1 MEGFYSPVDS
11 LLLEKDIQ
19 NRENE
24 TARAQSKAR
33 LAEED
38 ARESKEF
45 IEDWNNNFHGL
56 DEDSSA
62 AFRRNYRA
70 AATLSK
76 ANWARDK
83 EIDTK
88 DRNDKKNSES
98 RKTLD
103 ERSKKKHQGIF
114 DTIRIIDIPDDYD
127 YEEGLT
133 AKERKRL
140 AEAMEAVGITPPKKD
155 GILTEFGQGF
165 AGAALDVG
173 RGFGSTIEETT
184 GYSGM
189 REYFDEVK
197 ARNRQYDPYPG
208 YKAASLDPV
217 NIARTVGSGVAQSSL
232 SLGAGLVTTAAT
244 GGNAAA
250 GAYVMGS
257 IMFGQLYGDRI
268 KEYREAMPEQDDFTV
283 RQLAFYSAAGESLIE
298 VALGPEAIF
307 NGIAKRWVTGALKE
321 TTKGL
326 VKKVG
331 KEAAIGFLTEGSEEV
346 FQDLWNRI
354 CLRAGT
360 ENVTLPSWEEVKEEF
375 MGGAWSGLFMGGAGG
390 VVENLGAGKAGSRS
404 TDVSAGGEVAGRDAA
419 GEPVSDGGMQEF
431 NEWFR
436 RKQKEMRA
444 GSRNTGDTENTVVD
458 AGSEA
463 ASPEEMSAAS
473 RVTEEVAKEIGLKVR
488 FLDEEGAPAAVDD
501 NGNAVNGWYDE
512 KKDEFWIDR
521 KDPEMSPLKT
531 LGHEFKHYLNKRHPE
546 LAKAFD
552 ELVDKGMNEKGVQA
566 LGEVEDEY
574 QNGGYA
580 PGQGNVEFSA
590 DTMGEVWADPDFW
603 RDFIEKAE
611 KQERGLGQ
619 KMLEALQAFIKII
632 RAKLKGIGTPEAKEM
647 FDNFGALKDEASRIL
662 LEVKRRNGTS
672 TEAENVVGV
681 KGSDT
686 VQSIPLSE
694 LGIDPARFQ
703 FKSKADKETGVDES
717 NQIGGEWDPKTA
729 GNLYVWED
737 KDGKKFV
744 VNGHHRYQLAKEK
757 GVEKVNAIVDREAD
771 GVTAEQARRNGVLIN
786 IRDEQGDVRDY
797 AEFVRHEKM
806 DEATAENEGILSRD
820 KGKRGFLI
828 GRYASDNLYSLYR
841 NDEITGGK
849 AETIADIARG
859 DESLEA
865 AGIKAAKTMPVSQLG
880 EYLKCLK
887 VMPRVETE
895 QGDLF
900 GFDDSALQ
908 TAEKLSKL
916 AAKHI
921 REINEKLSAVKQ
933 AIKNPETAA
942 KGDVKVGKNAQKI
955 YDQTL
960 RDKAEW
966 EHWYTNPEL
975 SAKLREEAGLTEKDA
990 GAVDAGSRNTGNTGN
1005 TIESAG
1011 DEGAQRE
1018 AKDAE
1023 TGRFNMDSETPLL
1036 SNEEDANDFQLTAES
1051 PAEAEARDRAADREK
1066 EAKRERADKEAE
1078 RENPELAFGNE
1089 TVGNDTGSENAGS
1102 RNTGNTGNTG
1112 NTEKERGEQTD
1123 VREAGDADSRR
1134 EEGKTSREEELRKVL
1149 RDVIRQEVDGH
1160 IKQQRL
1166 LRLAKQFGMTEKE
1179 IQEKC
1184 EGEVVALAREINAS
1198 DLSDEEK
1205 YKKLIELYN
1214 SQPNFSKRTSTSVA
1228 NQAYSTPVPMAWL
1241 LGKRIGL
1248 SGHSVYE
1255 PTAGT
1260 GMLTVAGDVS
1270 TTDVNEI
1277 DLIRKII
1284 LAKQGFHRLTGKDA
1298 SKAVPNKKYERIIMN
1313 PPFNS
1318 ADETEIDGYKF
1329 GKLDHIIAVRAL
1341 SALAPDGKA
1350 AIIVGANTEKRDG
1363 AGRTNYQ
1370 DYVFLSYLY
1379 DKFNVSDNL
1388 IVSGDL
1394 YKKQGAGYPVRVITV
1409 NGVRSDGSSAVSVPK
1424 NIEIVKDWDTLY
1436 SKLKGELRD
1445 EVSGERRSADAHAVP
1460 GAGEEGRSAK
1470 NQRGSSAR
1478 DTGSVGTDRGDTADR
1493 SGSAGRSGEVNEQR
1507 PGRSGSVGADQS
1519 EGRQLPGSAG
1529 SESDQRGRLGDRAEN
1544 LSRGTAESGNRA
1556 GDLDDGGG
1564 SGSAGGKSAVRTGGQ
1579 SDESAV
1585 RSKRIQVGEKRGELN
1600 NTYLPA
1606 SQSKDH
1612 MDVVVPRFMA
1622 ESLENSLSNLS
1633 EKVGD
1638 VDEFVRSELGYDTAE
1653 ELYGALSDVQIDG
1666 VARAINAIRAGDG
1679 FVLGDQTGI
1688 GKGRQCAAMIRWA
1701 QKNGVMP
1708 VFCTKDQNLFTDMY
1722 RDGKDIGNE
1731 FKPLIV
1737 ASDEEKAR
1745 ITDADGKKIVG
1756 LPKNQAKAFGSMLEG
1771 KGEYDCV
1778 FIPYSQLSK
1787 EGKQRAF
1794 LRNLIGSQKCLLIM
1808 DEAHEASGDSARGRF
1823 FYGSGGILQSDV
1835 GVIYASATFAKRPD
1849 NMALYFRTNIRKA
1862 VDNIEGLQDI
1872 LTRGG
1877 VPLQQLLS
1885 AGLAQ
1890 DGQYVRRERDF
1901 TGVSFDTVTAE
1912 PHGQKG
1918 ELSAKEDL
1926 IEKYDRVAYVL
1937 GRLVKHSNLVRSV
1950 LKKALKDQYAKANT
1964 REDTNIQ
1971 TASFG
1976 SVTHNYIA
1984 QLLLASK
1991 CDIVVSEAEKAFKA
2005 GQKPVIALTNTME
2018 SIIRDHVKDN
2028 GLSAGDPMTM
2038 KYSAILEGALNRMY
2052 KYTEKTGKGVKVEH
2066 RFSPEDYGLED
2077 AHEGMLRDIHDLDD
2091 IDLPISPIDYI
2102 KNELEKRGIRT
2113 GEITG
2118 RELAIDYSGET
2129 PTLAVRNSKAKD
2141 KNRNVNAF
2149 NSGKTDA
2156 IILNA
2161 SGSTGLSLHSS
2172 VKFADQKQRHM
2183 IMAQPSLD
2191 IAVVQQMFGRV
2202 LRSGQVNSPVYTILA
2217 SPLAAERRPM
2227 MVLSRKLQSL
2237 NANTTANN
2245 KGAVTLGLDFMNKYG
2260 DLVAK
2265 QYLDD
2270 NPSVAAALDLD
2281 LSDDEGGVPQDLM
2294 TKLTGKMAVLDDQ
2307 TQSEI
2312 LEDLTGRYTNMVDF
2326 LKKTGN
2332 YDLEITIH
2340 DDWDAKTL
2348 EESEIASGETEGSI
2362 FQQPVKMKKIN
2373 IREQRNIR
2381 SAKDVKAEI
2390 QENLGDEVDLPNK
2403 LEKDFAK
2410 TAKAIENLEKTYEGE
2425 ETDADFI
2432 AGRKDHLRRV
2442 LEDFKSFIIS
2452 NYGRPLEITIGEESY
2467 PGVITGY
2474 RYSGKFSERSPIVA
2488 SKLMI
2493 DVAVSDTIGKITI
2506 PFSRFRENSVSVS
2519 RSFSSF
2525 GELFTGEKRSLR
2537 AERYAITGNLL
2548 RGLEYAEAGKIVSYK
2563 TDSGGIETALLMP
2576 KNWEPEQLVRD
2587 PRNEI
2592 QTVKDAEAHL
2602 NENGTIR
2609 SNDGLSIVRSPY
2621 GSAWINVPKSKRKG
2635 GKYFLDKGLLAIT
2648 GDFTSYGSVMRTRGL
2663 SDETLRKALK
2673 YILKMEDTHL
2683 RKSGGSGRQYS
2694 LKRKM
2699 SISEINDEFNRE
2711 LEQQIDGKLKA
2722 GHIYQLGNP
2731 SDILLST
2738 GIPNLPIELSA
2749 SHLDL
2754 KSKSNNHPFAL
2765 FEVKN
2770 LPNALQNPI
2779 AVFRYGD
2786 AGKAQNIIVEIKH
2799 GDKDFLVGLHL
2810 NQRKDGLTVN
2820 SIRGLFPKDFHEWLN
2835 WIQQGKA
2842 LYLDKEKIQNMIT
2855 QRQIN
2860 PADVSYIDLDS
2871 VNNIIRNFKNPN
2883 GIQENFEEK
2892 SPDDGIKQAFGSGNT
2907 SLRQVAA
2914 GFRKIEFDPGTVN
2927 LDLGGGKFDEG
2938 TKYLAERGVKN
2949 LIFDP
2954 VNRNSEHNRAIF
2966 DAVKNGGVDTVTCN
2980 NVLNVIQEREA
2991 RSNVIL
2997 QAAKALKPGGTAY
3010 FTVYEGDGTGKGR
3023 QSQRDAWQENRKT
3036 SDYLDEIREHFSDVT
3051 IKNKV
3056 ITAKG
3061 PITEGKLS
3069 AWSPDSSFKNPIWYS
3084 LKRHKQV
3091 NPIRE
3096 AGPIRDEH
3104 EERINDFYETR
3115 GNAELNRRA
3124 ERRIQGMGG
3133 FGEAI
3138 QMIRDGDFALGSDVS
3153 QRVMQLVLNSDEF
3166 KALDADARAEV
3177 SDLYIKLGTEAG
3189 RSLAARRLGVL
3200 DINDIKSIQ
3209 AHVNAFMA
3217 KVDQKNRGN
3226 DLRQAILDE
3235 FGIDIDN
3242 LPAEIVK
3249 DPDKLDEILRR
3260 MMSERATLGDK
3271 LYEFWIN
3278 AILSGPP
3285 THMANMLG
3293 NVSNAAYEL
3302 GVKRLAEAAINTVAR
3317 RKDGATFGEFKEMF
3331 RAVNW
3336 RGAWDRARFA
3346 FKNEALSSSG
3356 KLDRVRAAIGGKW
3369 GRGVR
3374 FFGRLLRAADEF
3386 AKAVVQP
3393 MEATAMAYREGV
3405 NGGLKGN
3412 DLQDYIAN
3420 QIKDPES
3427 NANAFGDKRARELTF
3442 QEDPVEVIKALINL
3456 RESGGLVGAL
3466 LKYELPFLKTPSN
3479 ILRQGIRKSPLGAV
3493 NLAWQTGKALLGKRK
3508 IDGQYV
3514 SLAAE
3519 QLLAWG
3525 AVAMIA
3531 GMDDDDDDMPFLT
3544 GTSPRYGSAEQKFK
3558 ANKIP
3563 PYSIRIGENYYSYK
3577 RIEPLA
3583 TGLALI
3589 ADGLDAFKRAKRGED
3604 GTKIMKGLLFGTMKQ
3619 IVVEKSFL
3627 DSLGEINRI
3636 VEDPER
3642 SVARAGTNFL
3652 SSWMPNV
3659 VRQTVN
3665 MFDDNVRDNKS
3676 RARGAEW
3683 FEDQFR
3689 ITTNRMGITK
3699 GAPKL
3704 DYFGREITKD
3714 SLADSGPLW
3723 QLMRIVPIQS
3733 VNPDDNMNRAERLMW
3748 QYNQDHPEEEYYPD
3762 VPAYY
3767 FRRDGKTLY
3776 MTGDDYQDFVR
3787 ESGQLAM
3794 KQIDNAFRHGLLN
3807 ERRPTKKDIDLIKKI
3822 FSRARKEVRDKM
3834 YKKGRYSE

>member
-1 MEGFYSPVDS
+1 M
-11 LLLEKDIQ
+11 
-19 NRENE
+19 
-24 TARAQSKAR
+24 
-33 LAEED
+33 
-38 ARESKEF
+38 
-45 IEDWNNNFHGL
+45 
-56 DEDSSA
+56 
-62 AFRRNYRA
+62 
-70 AATLSK
+70 
-76 ANWARDK
+76 
-83 EIDTK
+83 
-88 DRNDKKNSES
+88 
-98 RKTLD
+98 
-103 ERSKKKHQGIF
+103 
-114 DTIRIIDIPDDYD
+114 
-127 YEEGLT
+127 
-133 AKERKRL
+133 
-140 AEAMEAVGITPPKKD
+140 
-155 GILTEFGQGF
+155 
-165 AGAALDVG
+165 
-173 RGFGSTIEETT
+173 
-184 GYSGM
+184 
-189 REYFDEVK
+189 
-197 ARNRQYDPYPG
+197 
-208 YKAASLDPV
+208 
-217 NIARTVGSGVAQSSL
+217 
-232 SLGAGLVTTAAT
+232 
-244 GGNAAA
+244 
-250 GAYVMGS
+250 
-257 IMFGQLYGDRI
+257 
-268 KEYREAMPEQDDFTV
+268 
-283 RQLAFYSAAGESLIE
+283 
-298 VALGPEAIF
+298 
-307 NGIAKRWVTGALKE
+307 
-321 TTKGL
+321 
-326 VKKVG
+326 
-331 KEAAIGFLTEGSEEV
+331 
-346 FQDLWNRI
+346 
-354 CLRAGT
+354 
-360 ENVTLPSWEEVKEEF
+360 
-375 MGGAWSGLFMGGAGG
+375 
-390 VVENLGAGKAGSRS
+390 
-404 TDVSAGGEVAGRDAA
+404 
-419 GEPVSDGGMQEF
+419 
-431 NEWFR
+431 
-436 RKQKEMRA
+436 
-444 GSRNTGDTENTVVD
+444 
-458 AGSEA
+458 
-463 ASPEEMSAAS
+463 
-473 RVTEEVAKEIGLKVR
+473 
-488 FLDEEGAPAAVDD
+488 
-501 NGNAVNGWYDE
+501 
-512 KKDEFWIDR
+512 
-521 KDPEMSPLKT
+521 
-531 LGHEFKHYLNKRHPE
+531 
-546 LAKAFD
+546 
-552 ELVDKGMNEKGVQA
+552 
-566 LGEVEDEY
+566 
-574 QNGGYA
+574 
-580 PGQGNVEFSA
+580 
-590 DTMGEVWADPDFW
+590 
-603 RDFIEKAE
+603 
-611 KQERGLGQ
+611 
-619 KMLEALQAFIKII
+619 
-632 RAKLKGIGTPEAKEM
+632 
-647 FDNFGALKDEASRIL
+647 
-662 LEVKRRNGTS
+662 
-672 TEAENVVGV
+672 
-681 KGSDT
+681 
-686 VQSIPLSE
+686 
-694 LGIDPARFQ
+694 
-703 FKSKADKETGVDES
+703 
-717 NQIGGEWDPKTA
+717 
-729 GNLYVWED
+729 
-737 KDGKKFV
+737 
-744 VNGHHRYQLAKEK
+744 
-757 GVEKVNAIVDREAD
+757 
-771 GVTAEQARRNGVLIN
+771 
-786 IRDEQGDVRDY
+786 
-797 AEFVRHEKM
+797 
-806 DEATAENEGILSRD
+806 
-820 KGKRGFLI
+820 
-828 GRYASDNLYSLYR
+828 
-841 NDEITGGK
+841 
-849 AETIADIARG
+849 
-859 DESLEA
+859 
-865 AGIKAAKTMPVSQLG
+865 
-880 EYLKCLK
+880 
-887 VMPRVETE
+887 
-895 QGDLF
+895 
-900 GFDDSALQ
+900 
-908 TAEKLSKL
+908 
-916 AAKHI
+916 
-921 REINEKLSAVKQ
+921 
-933 AIKNPETAA
+933 
-942 KGDVKVGKNAQKI
+942 
-955 YDQTL
+955 
-960 RDKAEW
+960 
-966 EHWYTNPEL
+966 
-975 SAKLREEAGLTEKDA
+975 
-990 GAVDAGSRNTGNTGN
+990 
-1005 TIESAG
+1005 
-1011 DEGAQRE
+1011 
-1018 AKDAE
+1018 
-1023 TGRFNMDSETPLL
+1023 
-1036 SNEEDANDFQLTAES
+1036 
-1051 PAEAEARDRAADREK
+1051 
-1066 EAKRERADKEAE
+1066 
-1078 RENPELAFGNE
+1078 
-1089 TVGNDTGSENAGS
+1089 
-1102 RNTGNTGNTG
+1102 
-1112 NTEKERGEQTD
+1112 
-1123 VREAGDADSRR
+1123 
-1134 EEGKTSREEELRKVL
+1134 
-1149 RDVIRQEVDGH
+1149 
-1160 IKQQRL
+1160 
-1166 LRLAKQFGMTEKE
+1166 
-1179 IQEKC
+1179 
-1184 EGEVVALAREINAS
+1184 
-1198 DLSDEEK
+1198 
-1205 YKKLIELYN
+1205 
-1214 SQPNFSKRTSTSVA
+1214 A

-1248 SGHSVYE
+1248 AGHTVYE
-1255 PTAGT
+1255 PAAGT

-1277 DLIRKII
+1277 DVVRKNI

-1298 SKAVPNKKYERIIMN
+1298 SKSVPNKKYDRVIMN

-1341 SALAPDGKA
+1341 STLLPNGKA

-1363 AGRTNYQ
+1363 AGRANYQ

-1409 NGVRSDGSSAVSVPK
+1409 NGVRSEGSSAVSVPK

-1460 GAGEEGRSAK
+1460 GTGEEGRSAE

-1478 DTGSVGTDRGDTADR
+1478 DTESVGTDRGDSADR
-1493 SGSAGRSGEVNEQR
+1493 SGSAGRSGAVNEQR

-1519 EGRQLPGSAG
+1519 EGRQLSGSSG

-1564 SGSAGGKSAVRTGGQ
+1564 SGSAGGESAVRTGGQ

-1666 VARAINAIRAGDG
+1666 VAQAINAVRAGDG

-1708 VFCTKDQNLFTDMY
+1708 IFFTRDQNLFTDMY
-1722 RDGKDIGNE
+1722 RDGKDIGCE

-1737 ASDEEKAR
+1737 ASDDAKAR
-1745 ITDADGKKIVG
+1745 ITDADGNKIVG
-1756 LPKNQAKAFGSMLEG
+1756 LPNNQAKAFGSMLEG

-1794 LRNLIGSQKCLLIM
+1794 LRNLIDSQKCLLIM

-1823 FYGSGGILQSDV
+1823 FYDKDGILQSSNV

-1862 VDNIEGLQDI
+1862 VDNIEGLKEI

-1885 AGLAQ
+1885 AGLAK
-1890 DGQYVRRERDF
+1890 DGQYTRRERDF

-1912 PHGQKG
+1912 PKGRKG

-1926 IEKYDRVAYVL
+1926 IEKYDRAAFVL

-1950 LKKALKDQYAKANT
+1950 LKDALKNQYAKANT
-1964 REDTNIQ
+1964 REDISIK

-1991 CDIVVSEAEKAFKA
+1991 CDIVVDEVEKAFKA

-2018 SIIRDHVKDN
+2018 SIIRDYAEDH

-2038 KYSAILEGALNRMY
+2038 KYSDILEGALNRMY

-2066 RFSPEDYGLED
+2066 KFSPEDYGLED
-2077 AHEGMLRDIHDLDD
+2077 AHEGLLRDIHDLDD

-2118 RELAIDYSGET
+2118 RELTIDYSGET

-2202 LRSGQVNSPVYTILA
+2202 LRSGQVNSPVYTILS

-2270 NPSVAAALDLD
+2270 NPSVAAALNLD
-2281 LSDDEGGVPQDLM
+2281 LSDDEGGVTPDLM
-2294 TKLTGKMAVLDDQ
+2294 TKLTGKMAILDDQ
-2307 TQSEI
+2307 TQQEI
-2312 LEDLTGRYTNMVDF
+2312 LDDLTGRYTNMVDF

-2332 YDLEITIH
+2332 YDLEITVH

-2348 EESEIASGETEGSI
+2348 EESEIASGEKEGSI

-2381 SAKDVKAEI
+2381 SAKEVKAEI

-2442 LEDFKSFIIS
+2442 LEDFKSFMIG

-2525 GELFTGEKRSLR
+2525 GDLFTGEKRSLR
-2537 AERYAITGNLL
+2537 TDRYAITGNLL

-2563 TDSGGIETALLMP
+2563 TDGGGIETALLMP
-2576 KNWEPEQLVRD
+2576 KNWDPGQLVRD

-2592 QTVKDAEAHL
+2592 QTVKDAEAEL
-2602 NENGTIR
+2602 KENGTIR

-2635 GKYFLDKGLLAIT
+2635 GKYYLDNGLLAIT

-2683 RKSGGSGRQYS
+2683 RKSGGAGRQYK
-2694 LKRKM
+2694 LKRGEDSRYERGEMRDERGEESRYTLKNAIP
-2699 SISEINDEFNRE
+2699 SKDGYVVERVNENAGEEFNEAIGVICQRDVIFSNE
-2711 LEQQIDGKLKA
+2711 EVPAESKTKWIKSRVLDYALKHGIIDL
-2722 GHIYQLGNP
+2722 HETPCLGDKVEV
-2731 SDILLST
+2731 SKG
-2738 GIPNLPIELSA
+2738 GIFN
-2749 SHLDL
+2749 DL
-2754 KSKSNNHPFAL
+2754 NHHGTSIR
-2765 FEVKN
+2765 KN
-2770 LPNALQNPI
+2770 MI
-2779 AVFRYGD
+2779 AVIPGMLKN
-2786 AGKAQNIIVEIKH
+2786 AV
-2799 GDKDFLVGLHL
+2799 LV
-2810 NQRKDGLTVN
+2810 Q
-2820 SIRGLFPKDFHEWLN
+2820 SE
-2835 WIQQGKA
+2835 
-2842 LYLDKEKIQNMIT
+2842 
-2855 QRQIN
+2855 
-2860 PADVSYIDLDS
+2860 
-2871 VNNIIRNFKNPN
+2871 RN
-2883 GIQENFEEK
+2883 
-2892 SPDDGIKQAFGSGNT
+2892 SGNT
-2907 SLRQVAA
+2907 AHILAA
-2914 GFRKIEFDPGTVN
+2914 KVRYGEERFVVGLVVN
-2927 LDLGGGKFDEG
+2927 ENNGKFFYDHELTEINALDNSASEKPDAEL
-2938 TKYLAERGVKN
+2938 TKT
-2949 LIFDP
+2949 
-2954 VNRNSEHNRAIF
+2954 S
-2966 DAVKNGGVDTVTCN
+2966 
-2980 NVLNVIQEREA
+2980 VLNVVR
-2991 RSNVIL
+2991 
-2997 QAAKALKPGGTAY
+2997 KALLSSG
-3010 FTVYEGDGTGKGR
+3010 F
-3023 QSQRDAWQENRKT
+3023 DAKNEKNV
-3036 SDYLDEIREHFSDVT
+3036 HF
-3051 IKNKV
+3051 
-3056 ITAKG
+3056 
-3061 PITEGKLS
+3061 
-3069 AWSPDSSFKNPIWYS
+3069 S

-3096 AGPIRDEH
+3096 DGPIRDEH

-3138 QMIRDGDFALGSDVS
+3138 RMIRSGDFSLGSDVS

-3177 SDLYIKLGTEAG
+3177 SDLYIKLGMEAG

-3217 KVDQKNRGN
+3217 KIDQKNRGN

-3285 THMANMLG
+3285 THMANTLG

-3331 RAVNW
+3331 KAVNW
-3336 RGAWDRARFA
+3336 RGALERARFA

-3356 KLDRVRAAIGGKW
+3356 KLDRARVAIGGKW

-3374 FFGRLLRAADEF
+3374 FAGRLLRAADEF

-3405 NGGLKGN
+3405 NGGLNGN
-3412 DLQDYIAN
+3412 DLRDYIEN

-3442 QEDPVEVIKALINL
+3442 QEDPGKVIKTLINL

-3479 ILRQGIRKSPLGAV
+3479 ILRQGIRKSPLGSV

-3508 IDGQYV
+3508 IDSEYI

-3558 ANKIP
+3558 ANKVP

-3583 TGLALI
+3583 TGLAFI

-3604 GTKIMKGLLFGTMKQ
+3604 GTKIMKHMIGGMKQ
-3619 IVVEKSFL
+3619 LIVEKSFL

-3642 SVARAGTNFL
+3642 SVAKAATNFL

-3748 QYNQDHPEEEYYPD
+3748 RYNQDHPEDAYYPD

-3776 MTGDDYQDFVR
+3776 MAGDDYQDFVR
-3787 ESGQLAM
+3787 ESGQLAL
-3794 KQIDNAFRHGLLN
+3794 KQIDNAFRHGLLDD
-3807 ERRPTKKDIDLIKKI
+3807 RRPTKKDIDLIKKI

-3834 YKKGRYSE
+3834 YRKGRYSE